1 MNISGPRKTRRAHGA
16 ALLIAAV
23 ILWAPGTGLADTVDV
38 MIEGLDGELL
48 SNAEASLSVLQPGA
62 EASLDVD
69 EIARLHAQ
77 AAGEIRRA
85 LQPFGYYQVEISE
98 TLEAPGKDSETWLAS
113 YRVTPGNKVPV
124 SELDVQ
130 LSGVDAARQ
139 QVLLDSL
146 SLKPGA
152 PLDHR
157 QYEED
162 KQGLL
167 RQVKELGYLD
177 ASYALS
183 RVEVNLDDYSA
194 RIALHVEAGPLYV
207 VGPITFEYN
216 DFAPEYLARY
226 LVLEEGQPF
235 SHRQVSRQRAALS
248 RSGHFQEVNIEQGQ
262 PLSGEPP
269 AIPLRI
275 LLKTYKPNRYRGRIG
290 WGSDTDL
297 GVQADWT
304 RRYVGRYGHHFTL
317 GGAAV
322 QDRDRLAADAS
333 YIIPWD
339 PLAGEKLELAARHES
354 KDLTFEDVELPEG
367 GETRISTNLASLFWH
382 LGDSMLGDYHWERR
396 AGISLVGEDYDVFE
410 VLFGNLPGFA
420 QDAIIEAIGRKAYN
434 TLSPDFEAIAPNLR
448 LALRR
453 ADDPLYIRRGEFYQL
468 KLLGSDESLGSN
480 ITFWQA
486 RFNSWNIWSLG
497 DSGRLLIRSALGYTD
512 AKSEEVLGVNFNQ
525 LPEYYEFRAGGARS
539 VRGYGFEELFPED
552 GITGG
557 KHQVVASVEYEHEI
571 IPDWS
576 AAVFLDGG
584 NAFNDFDNIDEKFGT
599 GIGLR
604 WRSPVGMARIDLGF
618 PLDDADDDFQVYIT
632 VGPEF

>member
-1 MNISGPRKTRRAHGA
+1 MNIRRTGKTPLRRGVALVIA
-16 ALLIAAV
+16 ALA
-23 ILWAPGTGLADTVDV
+23 LWARATFADTVNV
-38 MIEGLDGELL
+38 MIDGLDGEVLV
-48 SNAEASLSVLQPGA
+48 NTQASLSLLQRGA
-62 EASLDVD
+62 EGPLDAATV
-69 EIARLHAQ
+69 ATLHEQ
-77 AAGEIRRA
+77 APDEIRRA
-85 LQPFGYYQVEISE
+85 LQPFGYYRPEISE
-98 TLEAPGKDSETWLAS
+98 ALQAPSAEGGTWQAS
-113 YRVTPGNKVPV
+113 YRVTPGQRVPV

-130 LSGVDAARQ
+130 VPGVDADQLQELQ
-139 QVLLDSL
+139 QTL
-146 SLKPGA
+146 SLKPGD
-152 PLDHR
+152 PLDHTY
-157 QYEED
+157 YEAD
-162 KQGLL
+162 KQALL
-167 RQVKELGYLD
+167 RRVKELGYLD
-177 ASYALS
+177 ASYGLS

-194 RIALHVEAGPLYV
+194 RVALHVETGPLYV
-207 VGPITFEYN
+207 FGPVTFEYDN
-216 DFAPEYLARY
+216 FAPEYLARY

-248 RSGHFQEVNIEQGQ
+248 RSGHFQEVNIEQGA
-262 PLSGEPP
+262 PLAGEPP

-275 LLKTYKPNRYRGRIG
+275 LLRPYKPNRYRGRIG

-339 PLAGEKLELAARHES
+339 PLGGEKLELAARHES
-354 KDLTFEDVELPEG
+354 KDLTYEDVELTEG

-396 AGISLVGEDYDVFE
+396 AGISLVSEDYDVFE

-420 QDAIIEAIGRKAYN
+420 QDAIIDSIGSKAYN
-434 TLSPDFEAIAPNLR
+434 TLSPDFEAVAPNLL

-453 ADDPLYIRRGEFYQL
+453 ADDPLYIRRGESYQL
-468 KLLGSDESLGSN
+468 RLLGSDESLGSN

-512 AKSEEVLGVNFNQ
+512 AESEEVLGVNFNQ

-584 NAFNDFDNIDEKFGT
+584 NAFNDFDNIDEKYGT

-604 WRSPVGMARIDLGF
+604 WRSPVGVARIDLGF